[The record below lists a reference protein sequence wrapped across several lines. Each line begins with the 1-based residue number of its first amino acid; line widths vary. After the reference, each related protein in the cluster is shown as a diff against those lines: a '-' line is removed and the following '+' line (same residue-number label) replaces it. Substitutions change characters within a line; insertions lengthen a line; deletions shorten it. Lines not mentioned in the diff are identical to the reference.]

1 MIESVLSPL
10 SKISKY
16 LIALPAALFGVFHFL
31 GAEKM
36 AGMVPIP
43 GGVIWVYITGVAFIL
58 AAVAIIIGK
67 KARLAATLLAVMLLV
82 ILLTIHLPAVI
93 AGGGG
98 DQAAMSSLLKDL
110 MISGGVLTLASTLPV
125 D

>member
-1 MIESVLSPL
+1 
-10 SKISKY
+10 
-16 LIALPAALFGVFHFL
+16 
-31 GAEKM
+31 M

-43 GGVIWVYITGVAFIL
+43 GGVIWVYITGVAFIA

-67 KARLAATLLAVMLLV
+67 KARLAATLLGVMLLV

-93 AGGGG
+93 AGGGS
-98 DQAAMSSLLKDL
+98 DQGANTNLLKDL
-110 MISGGVLTLASTLPV
+110 MISGGVLTLAGTLPV